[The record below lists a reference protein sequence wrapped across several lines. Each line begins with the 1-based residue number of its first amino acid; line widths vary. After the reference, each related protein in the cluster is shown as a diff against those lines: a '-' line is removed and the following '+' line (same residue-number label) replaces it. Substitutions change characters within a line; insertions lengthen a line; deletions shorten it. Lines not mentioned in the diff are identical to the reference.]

1 MSGIWC
7 WSCQKNREH
16 LAFLPQVDSTVVP
29 KFEQIV
35 GQIMRQSSNP
45 KVYYEGVT
53 RKLIVGSKSLPA
65 LSEGLIYLL
74 VEGFKLMISE
84 LDFQNSAFVLGL
96 PDELNVS
103 LLQFEL
109 GNRNIIRLTLNEFAS
124 DAPSYHSMEQRLEI
138 QLASRRLWQQIWLWL
153 RSCTWPKY
161 YRLTW
166 SHCMC
171 SSWVKLWRWWPAT
184 TTAWSTSSLRLICNV
199 MIFKSYLSKLFLFES
214 KMINQILQNVFYW
227 DPELM
232 IKN

>member
-1 MSGIWC
+1 M
-7 WSCQKNREH
+7 
-16 LAFLPQVDSTVVP
+16 VP

-138 QLASRRLWQQIWLWL
+138 QLASRRLWQQI
-153 RSCTWPKY
+153 
-161 YRLTW
+161 
-166 SHCMC
+166 
-171 SSWVKLWRWWPAT
+171 
-184 TTAWSTSSLRLICNV
+184 
-199 MIFKSYLSKLFLFES
+199 
-214 KMINQILQNVFYW
+214 
-227 DPELM
+227 
-232 IKN
+232 